1 MIAMSKRRLKI
12 IIPFLSFVLIAFIIL
27 RIFMVNA
34 TAIQQQVK
42 YYDVGQ
48 EVKLDGCFTNIV
60 DENTVGYS
68 VTVHS
73 GRLTTFGEFAEK
85 YGGNTEPSAYELTS
99 ESKIIELEVSIKN
112 EENTDGYI
120 FLRGWG
126 WQSKNDEWIPCME
139 LWNMEFEQ
147 STGSFSFVLKPN
159 SEMRVS
165 IPFETNN
172 DYELMH
178 NDYPIED
185 SYNLVVSRAPVKK
198 MIRINL

>member
-1 MIAMSKRRLKI
+1 MSKLYLKI
-12 IIPFLSFVLIAFIIL
+12 IIPFLSFFLIAFIIF
-27 RIFMVNA
+27 RIFSVNS
-34 TAIQQQVK
+34 TAIQQQVE
-42 YYDVGQ
+42 YYDIGQ

-60 DENTVGYS
+60 DENTNGYS
-68 VTVHS
+68 VTVYS
-73 GRLTTFGEFAEK
+73 GRVTTFEEFAKK
-85 YGGNTEPSAYELTS
+85 YGGSTEPSAYELTS
-99 ESKIIELEVSIKN
+99 ESKIIELDVSIKN
-112 EENTDGYI
+112 EKNTDGYI

-126 WQSKNDEWIPCME
+126 LQSVNDEWIPCME

-185 SYNLVVSRAPVKK
+185 SYNMVISRAPVKK
-198 MIRINL
+198 IIRINV

>member
-1 MIAMSKRRLKI
+1 MSKLYLKI
-12 IIPFLSFVLIAFIIL
+12 IIPFLSFFLIAFIIF
-27 RIFMVNA
+27 RIFSVNS
-34 TAIQQQVK
+34 TAIQQQVE
-42 YYDVGQ
+42 YYDIGQ
-48 EVKLDGCFTNIV
+48 EGKLDGCFTNIV
-60 DENTVGYS
+60 DENTNGYS
-68 VTVHS
+68 VTVYS
-73 GRLTTFGEFAEK
+73 GRVTTFEEFAKK
-85 YGGNTEPSAYELTS
+85 YGGSTEPSAYELTS
-99 ESKIIELEVSIKN
+99 ESKIIELDVSIKN
-112 EENTDGYI
+112 EKNTDGYI

-126 WQSKNDEWIPCME
+126 LQSVNDEWIPCME

-185 SYNLVVSRAPVKK
+185 SYNMVISRAPVKK
-198 MIRINL
+198 IIRINV